1 MPSKSQTKNKSSTK
15 STTVNETSPAVETAQ
30 HETVTPA
37 VETVLAPSVVAVSET
52 ATPSLKGGKGKS
64 KGKATTQ
71 VAATQVAATQV
82 AAPVEVAAPTEV
94 ATSKGKNSKKSADS
108 KKSAGVTNVVEVA
121 AATTATVETTPK
133 KTKGTKKAAK
143 KQESETATEV
153 TETATAVEGEVNSN
167 GKQIRSFKVQLPGA
181 ENYEGRFTGLTPY
194 QAANKALSKYYREN
208 KQPKK
213 QIVFSIRESTR
224 GSKRSTYTYNGR
236 REKLKVPV
244 EYSIKDGRT
253 IVKNF
258 KNRLVK
264 VKKAD
269 LGAPMTIE
277 A

>member
-37 VETVLAPSVVAVSET
+37 VETVLAPSEVVVAVSET
-52 ATPSLKGGKGKS
+52 VTPSLKGGKGKS

-71 VAATQVAATQV
+71 VATPAQV

-153 TETATAVEGEVNSN
+153 TETATATAVEGEVNSN

>member
-37 VETVLAPSVVAVSET
+37 VETVLAPSEVVVAET

-71 VAATQVAATQV
+71 VATPAQV

-143 KQESETATEV
+143 KQESETATEE
-153 TETATAVEGEVNSN
+153 TATATATAVEGEVNSN